1 MQNRRQQILQA
12 IITEYLQ
19 TAEPVGSKTIMQT
32 YNINVS
38 PATIRSD
45 MAGLEKEGFLI
56 QPYTSAGRI
65 PTDKAYR
72 VFVDDIMQD
81 LAPAPSVESILEDYR
96 HQLYNENLKRE
107 IFDAIN
113 LLSKFS
119 TNAAFATLPNS
130 RTFFLGMSNII
141 KKPEFIKD
149 PLVASRVVE
158 VFEENNNFINFL
170 KSLNLQ
176 KQKIE
181 ILIGKENLLSEIQSC
196 SIIVGSYNLKG
207 FQGVIGI
214 LGPTRMN
221 YKLNSLLLK
230 ETIIN
235 LNQL

>member
-12 IITEYLQ
+12 IIAEYLQ

-38 PATIRSD
+38 PATIRAD

-81 LAPAPSVESILEDYR
+81 LAPAPNVESILEDYR

-141 KKPEFIKD
+141 KKPEFNKD

-235 LNQL
+235 LNQQ

>member
-12 IITEYLQ
+12 IIAEYLQ

-38 PATIRSD
+38 PATIRAD

-81 LAPAPSVESILEDYR
+81 LAPAPNVESILEDYR

-181 ILIGKENLLSEIQSC
+181 ILIGKESLLSEIQSC

-235 LNQL
+235 LNQQ